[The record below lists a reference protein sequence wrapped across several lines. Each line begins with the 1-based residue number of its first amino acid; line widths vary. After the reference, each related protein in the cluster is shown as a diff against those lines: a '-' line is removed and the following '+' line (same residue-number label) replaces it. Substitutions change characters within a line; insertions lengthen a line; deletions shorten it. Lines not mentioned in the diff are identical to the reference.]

1 MLTMQLVHDT
11 VHDTDWGLCG
21 LTLQFMYQSASTV
34 FNAGSAEV
42 ATVPVLGVHVHHW
55 QITI

>member
-1 MLTMQLVHDT
+1 MLTMQL

-21 LTLQFMYQSASTV
+21 LTLQFMYQSAFTV